1 MNTDSCNMFKT
12 AATLIYL
19 YIVLVVSLQS
29 PSYHDTCWPKV
40 LSPFTWAV
48 IHQRC
53 YWLMLHWYLHTYL
66 HCSNEMWVMSFE
78 SLVHITFYNDPFYL
92 HRGLVILS
100 SSSIL
105 QHSEHFSVFCYPGRG
120 WRFVVT
126 SVQQLQGIFFYIF
139 TCETPQWANILQ
151 WFFSHSYHGAW
162 SACLIS
168 M

>member
-1 MNTDSCNMFKT
+1 MPHCYIYWTGHITAVTFVSWYLLTKCIVSIYMNSDSSRMLLIDT
-12 AATLIYL
+12 TLI
-19 YIVLVVSLQS
+19 
-29 PSYHDTCWPKV
+29 
-40 LSPFTWAV
+40 
-48 IHQRC
+48 
-53 YWLMLHWYLHTYL
+53 LHTYV
-66 HCSNEMWVMSFE
+66 HCSIDMWVMSFE
-78 SLVHITFYNDPFYL
+78 ILIHITFHNDPFYL

-126 SVQQLQGIFFYIF
+126 SVQQLQGIFYSF
-139 TCETPQWANILQ
+139 TCETPHWANILQ